1 MYSTSSRSRD
11 PAVEAAWGFIESTEA
26 RFVPSER
33 PFMIG
38 LDEVGKEV
46 VDPITFVGALV
57 PSGLV
62 PRIVDIVGLAETKT
76 KHPLP
81 YWEDISVK
89 LVALMREGLDLR
101 VGMIP
106 PSISDIYNINHLL
119 DVTYQQMLNDFF
131 RNVAPAKCRVV
142 VDDYRN
148 RVGDTLHRFRVIESG
163 RSKALGIGSSHAPQS
178 SRHPSNVRV
187 ALDYSYRRSHIA
199 SWGRRRDTRS
209 ITGGGE
215 HTRPSSPCLHRS

>member
-1 MYSTSSRSRD
+1 MLNGRKWPNVPKNRAFAIRDHMLADGGIEPGIVVPPMAWRVRLSEVTITYWENGTLYSTSSRSRD

-46 VDPITFVGALV
+46 VGPITLVGALV

-89 LVALMREGLDLR
+89 LHSCA
-101 VGMIP
+101 
-106 PSISDIYNINHLL
+106 
-119 DVTYQQMLNDFF
+119 
-131 RNVAPAKCRVV
+131 
-142 VDDYRN
+142 
-148 RVGDTLHRFRVIESG
+148 
-163 RSKALGIGSSHAPQS
+163 
-178 SRHPSNVRV
+178 
-187 ALDYSYRRSHIA
+187 
-199 SWGRRRDTRS
+199 RDSTS
-209 ITGGGE
+209 V
-215 HTRPSSPCLHRS
+215 